1 MNQSINRG
9 LGVARPLEL
18 YQRIKRDLEGR
29 ILSGEW
35 APGHRL
41 PNELDLMR
49 QYGCARMTVNK
60 VMSGL
65 VAAGLIERRR
75 RAGTFVSRQHY
86 DSAVLRIPNLRD
98 EVIGRGASYS
108 YRLID
113 RSIRRPREGG
123 SGEMEF
129 AQGGELLELDSLHF
143 ASDRP
148 FAYER
153 RLISLA
159 AVPDAVDVDFA
170 DISGGAWL
178 MDHVPWSEAQH
189 RIGALNATPQIAR
202 LLKIAVGEAV
212 LAVERHTWRLRE
224 GVTQVWQYFPAD
236 LYHLS
241 ARFTPNQAMPATVE
255 SGRVALHP
263 LE

>member
-1 MNQSINRG
+1 MSQSINRG
-9 LGVARPLEL
+9 LAAARPLEL
-18 YQRIKRDLEGR
+18 YQRIKRDLEGK

-35 APGHRL
+35 PPGHRL
-41 PNELDLMR
+41 PNELELMA

-65 VAAGLIERRR
+65 AAAGLIERRR
-75 RAGTFVSRQHY
+75 RAGTFVSRQRS

-98 EVIGRGASYS
+98 EVIGRGASYG
-108 YRLID
+108 YRLIS
-113 RSIRRPREGG
+113 RSVRLPRPEDP
-123 SGEMEF
+123 GETEF
-129 AQGGELLELDSLHF
+129 AQGRDLLELDSLHF

-159 AVPDAVDVDFA
+159 AVPDAVDVNFA

-178 MDHVPWSEAQH
+178 MDHVPWSEATH
-189 RIGALNATPQIAR
+189 RIGALNATSQIAR

-212 LAVERHTWRLRE
+212 LLVERRTWRLRE

-236 LYHLS
+236 MYHLS
-241 ARFTPNQAMPATVE
+241 ARFTPNQAALGE
-255 SGRVALHP
+255 EVAPHDSTST